1 MSVQL
6 FTIGFAETSADSF
19 FSLLRRSG
27 AKRVI
32 DVRLNNTSQLSGF
45 TRKDDLRFFLREVC
59 GMDYLHLP
67 QLAPTPDIL
76 DAFKKRQGSWSVY
89 EQAFKQLMVSRTVE
103 SAMTP
108 DIANLGCLLCS
119 EKRPEHCHRRL
130 VAEYFQ
136 EKWSDV
142 AVTHLL

>member
-45 TRKDDLRFFLREVC
+45 TKKDDLRFFLREVC

-76 DAFKKRQGSWSVY
+76 DAFKKRKGSWSVY
-89 EQAFKQLMVSRTVE
+89 ERAFKQLMVSRTDRE
-103 SAMTP
+103 CDDP
-108 DIANLGCLLCS
+108 GHRQLGLPPLQREATGTVPPPIGCGVPS
-119 EKRPEHCHRRL
+119 RE
-130 VAEYFQ
+130 V
-136 EKWSDV
+136 V
-142 AVTHLL
+142 

>member
-89 EQAFKQLMVSRTVE
+89 EQAFKQLINGQSNSGKRDDPGHRQLGLPPLQREATGTLPPPIGSRVLSRE
-103 SAMTP
+103 
-108 DIANLGCLLCS
+108 
-119 EKRPEHCHRRL
+119 
-130 VAEYFQ
+130 V
-136 EKWSDV
+136 V
-142 AVTHLL
+142 